1 MKDIT
6 MSEGHHH
13 CVGGGCGHAS
23 HHRGDDAVGLRPAR
37 VPTPIPAQPLP
48 DTAALA
54 IHGVRSRL
62 ALKEGMPLG
71 PGAPRMFLRAIA
83 SLGDAPRLMRIH
95 DLTVRLDPDVPA
107 TRARLTAA
115 LRERTGL
122 AELRPTRN
130 GDAWTYEF
138 GIEAVLDPAI
148 AASIWFIAARV
159 PEVASSRLSGYTSSG
174 MWTVEDGLE
183 EGSYR
188 IVQAGPVGEDR
199 SA

>member
-1 MKDIT
+1 
-6 MSEGHHH
+6 MSAGHHH
-13 CVGGGCGHAS
+13 CAGNGCDHAS
-23 HHRGDDAVGLRPAR
+23 HHVDHATIGLRPAR

-48 DTAALA
+48 ETASLA

-62 ALKEGMPLG
+62 ALREGMPLG
-71 PGAPRMFLRAIA
+71 PGAPRMFLRAIP
-83 SLGDAPRLMRIH
+83 SLGEKPRLMRIH

-115 LRERTGL
+115 LRERTSL
-122 AELRPTRN
+122 PDLRPTRN

-148 AASIWFIAARV
+148 APAIWFIAAQV

-183 EGSYR
+183 DGSYR

-199 SA
+199 TT